1 MYAAAEAL
9 VFDALARPELQE
21 YFRRTTH
28 MPLTITRNEND
39 MTPPSALVRFAGGVF
54 TPAGS
59 GGTAMFNIMFL
70 LPYFEHDDIGS
81 CLVVADMVTAALGS
95 IKKRTGITQEVQIT
109 SLEPPK
115 DGDPAWALTLTVA
128 LAF

>member
-1 MYAAAEAL
+1 VYAAAEAL
-9 VFDALARPELQE
+9 VFDALSRPEMQE
-21 YFRRTTH
+21 FFKRTTH
-28 MPLTITRNEND
+28 LPLTITRNEND

-54 TPAGS
+54 YPGS
-59 GGTAMFNIMFL
+59 AGGTAMFSVTFL

-95 IKKRTGITQEVQIT
+95 IKKRAGMAQEVQIG

-115 DGDPAWALTLTVA
+115 DGDPAWALTVTVA